1 MGNFPLLGP
10 DHASWAAENSD
21 DLLAIQR
28 RESSDPLS
36 RWITNT
42 FIPWFHA
49 RIGRR
54 FKVRPVPSQRSSR
67 SLFLT

>member
-10 DHASWAAENSD
+10 DHASWASEHSD

-36 RWITNT
+36 RWIINSI
-42 FIPWFHA
+42 IPWFHE

-54 FKVRPVPSQRSSR
+54 FKVRAVIVRKR
-67 SLFLT
+67 EEC